1 MAAGQKQIWALHYEG
16 DAAAQK
22 DRNRSFELACHTG
35 PDEITFE
42 GKSEQQIK
50 TQYNDLLWRKR
61 GNDSQE
67 GPSTSGSSPP
77 AIDEQYQAL
86 VSLLYCFD
94 GVFLNLAPPVLSFII
109 PFSTQ
114 R

>member
-1 MAAGQKQIWALHYEG
+1 MTAGQKQIWALHYKG

-22 DRNRSFELACHTG
+22 ERNRSFELACHAG
-35 PDEITFE
+35 PDKITFE
-42 GKSEQQIK
+42 GTSDLQIK
-50 TQYNDLLWRKR
+50 TQYNDLLRRKR

-67 GPSTSGSSPP
+67 PSASGSSPP

-86 VSLLYCFD
+86 VSFFYCFD
-94 GVFLNLAPPVLSFII
+94 SFFQNLAAPVLSFIVL
-109 PFSTQ
+109 FATQ